1 MGGGS
6 IVRKVSNLAGAAGID
21 VHIIA
26 RRNNKAERHEDEV
39 TGAAES

>member
-6 IVRKVSNLAGAAGID
+6 IVRKILRLAGAAGID

-26 RRNNKAERHEDEV
+26 RRDAEVEPQERHP
-39 TGAAES
+39 GGG